1 MKKTVYAIMIIAA
14 AVLCGCKKVVNEG
27 GIGTLQFK
35 MSASGDY
42 ITKSTNTDI
51 KEFVVTITRP
61 ADGWTREYPRY
72 ADMPQNIELSSGAYT
87 VTASSLYKLD
97 AAWDQPIYSGTA
109 EFTIAAGEMTPVS
122 LVCTLS
128 NMKVTIVPSSNFA
141 KEMELFNVV
150 VTNAGDWT
158 AAVEGENAL
167 TWDNEKI
174 ENGDAGYFTVA
185 PLLVKV
191 YGKRAIDQT
200 EASAVKTIST
210 VAARDHHIINLDARV
225 TGEAIFELTIDDQ
238 VVEKNDDVYVD
249 GWTETPVDGGGQGGD
264 DPNPDDPNPDD
275 PPVVDPNLPTATWAT
290 NPDFDPIVMQSNMDG
305 MVEIEFN
312 VPGKIA
318 TFGVDVESDVLSE
331 TLAAL
336 SSTPDYEYAPGN
348 PFWMDMIYDDTLCE
362 NLGGMG
368 LGIPLKDDLLGQT
381 HVTFSLSG
389 LIPLA
394 LMYQPTPNSRHYF
407 NLKVSDEEGRQLEK
421 MITFIAPA
429 Q

>member
-61 ADGWTREYPRY
+61 ADGWTRESPRY

-122 LVCTLS
+122 LVCTLA

-238 VVEKNDDVYVD
+238 VVEKNDDVFVD
-249 GWTETPVDGGGQGGD
+249 GWAETPVDGGDPNPD

-275 PPVVDPNLPTATWAT
+275 PPVVDPNLPTATWDA
-290 NPDFDPIVMQSNMDG
+290 NPDFEPMLMASSG
-305 MVEIEFN
+305 MNVEIEIN
-312 VPGKIA
+312 VPLKIA
-318 TFGVDVESDVLSE
+318 TFGVEVDSNVLSE
-331 TLAAL
+331 TIAQL
-336 SSTPDYEYAPGN
+336 SSTPDHEYQAGH
-348 PFWMDMIYDDTLCE
+348 PFWMDMIFDDTLCE

-368 LGIPLKDDLLGQT
+368 LGLPLKDDLLGQT
-381 HVTFSLSG
+381 HVLFSLSG
-389 LIPLA
+389 LMPLA
-394 LMYQPTPNSRHYF
+394 LMYGPASGSYHYF
-407 NLKVSDEEGRQLEK
+407 NLKVTDEAGNSLEK
-421 MITFIAPA
+421 MITFVAP
-429 Q
+429 

>member
-14 AVLCGCKKVVNEG
+14 AVLCGCKKVKPEA

-35 MSASGDY
+35 VATASGDY

-128 NMKVTIVPSSNFA
+128 NMKVTIVPSTNFA

-158 AAVEGENAL
+158 EAVDGDNAL

-174 ENGDAGYFTVA
+174 ERGDAGYFTVA

-200 EASAVKTIST
+200 EASSMKTIST

-225 TGEAIFELTIDDQ
+225 TGEAQFELIIDDQ
-238 VVEKNDDVYVD
+238 VVEKNDDIYVD
-249 GWTETPVDGGGQGGD
+249 GWAETPVDGGEQGGD
-264 DPNPDDPNPDD
+264 DPGSGDDPGPDNPSGAL
-275 PPVVDPNLPTATWAT
+275 PLPSPTRRPVLVSMPSPFCRGPAVGRSPVPGLPSVV
-290 NPDFDPIVMQSNMDG
+290 PSFISLLLSPVLSFRRFVVSCFFDPAAVCSHHC
-305 MVEIEFN
+305 
-312 VPGKIA
+312 VPVA
-318 TFGVDVESDVLSE
+318 FRLT
-331 TLAAL
+331 
-336 SSTPDYEYAPGN
+336 
-348 PFWMDMIYDDTLCE
+348 
-362 NLGGMG
+362 
-368 LGIPLKDDLLGQT
+368 QQ
-381 HVTFSLSG
+381 
-389 LIPLA
+389 
-394 LMYQPTPNSRHYF
+394 YQQ
-407 NLKVSDEEGRQLEK
+407 E
-421 MITFIAPA
+421 
-429 Q
+429 